1 MTSLSDEW
9 LIQSDY
15 DFNTAKD
22 MFKAGRYIYTVYMCH
37 LAIEKAL
44 KSLVS
49 LATKEAPPRTHN
61 LIQLAKLGS
70 ANLNKEQ
77 IQFIAEINT
86 ASITTRYPEEL
97 VKSLTTFN
105 RDIATEYLKK
115 SEDVI
120 KCIALDN
127 RLQK

>member
-1 MTSLSDEW
+1 MASLSDEW
-9 LIQSDY
+9 INQSDY

-22 MFKAGRYIYTVYMCH
+22 MFNAGRYIYTVYMCH

-44 KSLVS
+44 KSLVAI
-49 LATKEAPPRTHN
+49 ATEETPPRTHN

-70 ANLNKEQ
+70 ANLNTEQ

-97 VKSLTTFN
+97 ANSLTAFN
-105 RDIATEYLKK
+105 REIAMEYLEK

>member
-1 MTSLSDEW
+1 M
-9 LIQSDY
+9 
-15 DFNTAKD
+15 
-22 MFKAGRYIYTVYMCH
+22 V
-37 LAIEKAL
+37 AI
-44 KSLVS
+44 
-49 LATKEAPPRTHN
+49 ATREVPPRTHN
-61 LIQLAKLGS
+61 LIQLSKHGS
-70 ANLNKEQ
+70 ANLNTEQ

-97 VKSLTTFN
+97 AKSLTTFN
-105 RDIATEYLKK
+105 RDIAIEYLRK